1 MTNFIEEETPPDQV
15 NLVAERISTCH
26 SGVRLRLIKEVK
38 TDSAKH
44 RQKGTCTFDSQVED
58 KYSLAWLTENKANN
72 RDCRTDSGGAE
83 YK

>member
-1 MTNFIEEETPPDQV
+1 M
-15 NLVAERISTCH
+15 ERIEQPINS
-26 SGVRLRLIKEVK
+26 SVK

-44 RQKGTCTFDSQVED
+44 RQKGTCDFDSYVED
-58 KYSLAWLTENKANN
+58 KHSIAWLTENKANN